1 MLQAFAG
8 RQHSIF
14 TLAQALESGFTRPVI
29 RRKLASGDWQE
40 VEPRAYRVAAAG
52 VLDWRGRL
60 MAMTLASGGVAS
72 HRALPL
78 STGCSSLRDSM
89 RSR

>member
-1 MLQAFAG
+1 MLQEFAR

-29 RRKLASGDWQE
+29 RRKLARGEWQE
-40 VEPRAYRVAAAG
+40 VEPRVYRVSAAG

-60 MAMTLASGGVAS
+60 MALTLASGDVAS
-72 HRALPL
+72 HASAAALYRVARA
-78 STGCSSLRDSM
+78 SEAA
-89 RSR
+89 